1 MTPLPSPL
9 AQLQPSA
16 PQEVKVYIPF
26 CPDSK
31 RRLLGHA
38 ISLYKQKSLEGA
50 RAIMGG
56 EDIPFAAQWNIC
68 MLPVDLTRCRV
79 VFDGNAELSYEV
91 MMQSYEFVNF
101 LIEVLL
107 NYQRARA
114 VDFPKP
120 FYRKLLRVDE

>member
-1 MTPLPSPL
+1 MTSL
-9 AQLQPSA
+9 AQLKPA
-16 PQEVKVYIPF
+16 EPQEVKVYVPF
-26 CPDSK
+26 CPDAK

-38 ISLYKQKSLEGA
+38 IGLYKQKNLEGA
-50 RAIMGG
+50 RAIIGG
-56 EDIPFAAQWNIC
+56 EDIPFVASWNVS

-91 MMQSYEFVNF
+91 MMQSSEFVNF

-107 NYQRARA
+107 NFQRART